1 MLVIVGHTLN
11 EGGLEPLKILINGT
25 YSTQVL
31 LKAKGDTKLHI
42 ISFIFVTT
50 YSNTITNTDCED
62 SAVLTGINIVSP
74 CNQNPMTIF

>member
-11 EGGLEPLKILINGT
+11 EGGLEPGILINGT

-50 YSNTITNTDCED
+50 YSNTITNTDSEN
-62 SAVLTGINIVSP
+62 SAVPTSINTVSP
-74 CNQNPMTIF
+74 CNQNAMTIS